1 MKILDK
7 FLTDPTNAFYYL
19 PYRKYWIG
27 SFVAVFGERF
37 RFIAS
42 GWLVVQLTNSPA
54 WLGIIAL
61 AQALPTIILSMPAG
75 AIADKYDSK
84 KLVYISNLVIA
95 CAHLIIAILTILN
108 LVELWMLIVWSSFVG
123 SVFALSAG
131 GQNVLLPK
139 LITKKAMT
147 SAIAYTSGIWQTSRV
162 VGPAAA
168 GVAVAIIGPGYS
180 LLLTSIGYF
189 IAGIA
194 IFSIVVNTSS
204 EFRDKSSSNIFK
216 EILEGA
222 EYVFHNKVFLGL
234 ILISF
239 CSSTFGTSY
248 MILLP
253 IFASDVLN
261 VGAQGFGAMEA
272 AAGIGA
278 IIGTILV
285 IKIGPTKK
293 IGQTILLCS
302 VLFGLAL
309 TAFSFTTAIIFS
321 MLSLMIA
328 GMFQSIYLNF
338 SMTIIQLMVP
348 DELRGRVMSIY
359 TTTYFLISIG
369 GFLSGMLAAATSVP
383 LTIMIFSLTVV
394 VFAVSIYFLLPAVRN
409 LDFESISEK

>member
-1 MKILDK
+1 
-7 FLTDPTNAFYYL
+7 
-19 PYRKYWIG
+19 
-27 SFVAVFGERF
+27 
-37 RFIAS
+37 
-42 GWLVVQLTNSPA
+42 
-54 WLGIIAL
+54 
-61 AQALPTIILSMPAG
+61 
-75 AIADKYDSK
+75 
-84 KLVYISNLVIA
+84 
-95 CAHLIIAILTILN
+95 
-108 LVELWMLIVWSSFVG
+108 
-123 SVFALSAG
+123 
-131 GQNVLLPK
+131 
-139 LITKKAMT
+139 
-147 SAIAYTSGIWQTSRV
+147 
-162 VGPAAA
+162 
-168 GVAVAIIGPGYS
+168 
-180 LLLTSIGYF
+180 
-189 IAGIA
+189 
-194 IFSIVVNTSS
+194 
-204 EFRDKSSSNIFK
+204 
-216 EILEGA
+216 
-222 EYVFHNKVFLGL
+222 
-234 ILISF
+234 
-239 CSSTFGTSY
+239 

-253 IFASDVLN
+253 IFANDVLN

-302 VLFGLAL
+302 MLFGLTL

-394 VFAVSIYFLLPAVRN
+394 AFAVSIYFLLPAVKS

>member
-1 MKILDK
+1 
-7 FLTDPTNAFYYL
+7 
-19 PYRKYWIG
+19 
-27 SFVAVFGERF
+27 
-37 RFIAS
+37 
-42 GWLVVQLTNSPA
+42 
-54 WLGIIAL
+54 
-61 AQALPTIILSMPAG
+61 MPAG

-123 SVFALSAG
+123 SIFALSAG

-194 IFSIVVNTSS
+194 IFSIAVNTSS
-204 EFRDKSSSNIFK
+204 EFRDNSSSNIFK

-321 MLSLMIA
+321 MFSLMIA

-409 LDFESISEK
+409 LDFESITEK

>member
-1 MKILDK
+1 MDQIL
-7 FLTDPTNAFYYL
+7 FLL
-19 PYRKYWIG
+19 KLRSYW
-27 SFVAVFGERF
+27 
-37 RFIAS
+37 
-42 GWLVVQLTNSPA
+42 N
-54 WLGIIAL
+54 
-61 AQALPTIILSMPAG
+61 
-75 AIADKYDSK
+75 KYDSK

-194 IFSIVVNTSS
+194 IFSIAVNTSS

-253 IFASDVLN
+253 IFANDVLN

-293 IGQTILLCS
+293 NRTNYTALLRVIWTCSYSILFHYGNYFFNVKFNDCRN
-302 VLFGLAL
+302 V
-309 TAFSFTTAIIFS
+309 
-321 MLSLMIA
+321 
-328 GMFQSIYLNF
+328 SIYLFKFFN
-338 SMTIIQLMVP
+338 
-348 DELRGRVMSIY
+348 DYYSIN
-359 TTTYFLISIG
+359 G
-369 GFLSGMLAAATSVP
+369 A
-383 LTIMIFSLTVV
+383 
-394 VFAVSIYFLLPAVRN
+394 
-409 LDFESISEK
+409 